1 MYSSLF
7 IMQIFLSFLLFQ
19 LQDTS
24 TVKVH
29 SSLLRLRVQRS
40 LADSPLSKAFL
51 SSDNHLKR
59 EEIFESEL
67 TTVSA
72 GDILV
77 DESDPGQE
85 QNQQSWLGQDPVD
98 TMLTLCTT
106 TTNESD
112 QPLSLSAKFQQRQ
125 TRVPNACPPPQKL
138 ELNGQSQGSGK
149 KFPDVI
155 GPSEGQG
162 QRVNPYPSSLEL
174 YRLDTFGRAGDP
186 NSICD
191 AFIGQSVPMCAP
203 SLLLIPDNPP
213 NVVAPS
219 RFCKCVFPWR
229 DSFSPFLDFSA
240 KNGNGYFEFLFSDVC
255 PTTFGFFLSFFSS
268 RPHSFQKRNKR
279 NGQTA
284 KLLFEKKNVGT
295 KIDRCIQVIE
305 QFWCCSKGREL
316 DPDTIIVDN
325 LVSHFLPP
333 FLTPIDARVFD
344 TPTCPL
350 SCEVGLTS
358 YLIEGLGFPWP
369 IPKPPKGPIGLPSRR
384 VDVLAVRRWTSL
396 PNLKGC
402 SHDLAFQLFLRRKPR
417 PLAAWIK

>member
-19 LQDTS
+19 LQNTS
-24 TVKVH
+24 TAKVH

-51 SSDNHLKR
+51 LSDNHLKR

-112 QPLSLSAKFQQRQ
+112 RPLSLSTKFQRRQ
-125 TRVPNACPPPQKL
+125 TRVPNACPPQQKL
-138 ELNGQSQGSGK
+138 ELNGQGPGRRK
-149 KFPDVI
+149 KVPDVTR
-155 GPSEGQG
+155 PSEGQG

-203 SLLLIPDNPP
+203 SLLSIPDNPP

-219 RFCKCVFPWR
+219 RFCKCVFP
-229 DSFSPFLDFSA
+229 
-240 KNGNGYFEFLFSDVC
+240 
-255 PTTFGFFLSFFSS
+255 
-268 RPHSFQKRNKR
+268 
-279 NGQTA
+279 
-284 KLLFEKKNVGT
+284 
-295 KIDRCIQVIE
+295 
-305 QFWCCSKGREL
+305 
-316 DPDTIIVDN
+316 
-325 LVSHFLPP
+325 
-333 FLTPIDARVFD
+333 
-344 TPTCPL
+344 
-350 SCEVGLTS
+350 
-358 YLIEGLGFPWP
+358 
-369 IPKPPKGPIGLPSRR
+369 
-384 VDVLAVRRWTSL
+384 
-396 PNLKGC
+396 
-402 SHDLAFQLFLRRKPR
+402 
-417 PLAAWIK
+417 